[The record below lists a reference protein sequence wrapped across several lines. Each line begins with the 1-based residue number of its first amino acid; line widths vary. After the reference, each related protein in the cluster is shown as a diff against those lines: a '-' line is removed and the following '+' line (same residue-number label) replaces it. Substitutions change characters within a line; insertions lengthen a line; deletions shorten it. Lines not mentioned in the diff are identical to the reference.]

1 MLFKDAEG
9 IRMRDLSVAV
19 AVAVAA
25 SVDVDVSRTHLCV
38 TGSHFNGCLI
48 ASYGGRSGVECEGAG
63 GERECVTRRD
73 TFMDIA
79 TFCPLL
85 QQNFFV
91 SPFPFPCPT
100 SLPAL

>member
-9 IRMRDLSVAV
+9 IRMRDLS
-19 AVAVAA
+19 VAVAA

-48 ASYGGRSGVECEGAG
+48 ASYGGRSGVECEGCG
-63 GERECVTRRD
+63 RGERECVTRRD

-79 TFCPLL
+79 TFCSLL

-91 SPFPFPCPT
+91 SPLPLC